1 MRFSTR
7 RNSALHWIAMLLLA
21 GMISEGAMA
30 QTPPAR
36 EPVGKLEL
44 VAAIMGDQPAG
55 IAVSG
60 QYLPIVSFCG
70 GLQNADNSLH
80 HQPLSLAEVK
90 FSLATD

>member
-1 MRFSTR
+1 MP
-7 RNSALHWIAMLLLA
+7 
-21 GMISEGAMA
+21 

-60 QYLPIVSFCG
+60 QGRIFVAFPRHDSGRTNISM
-70 GLQNADNSLH
+70 
-80 HQPLSLAEVK
+80 
-90 FSLATD
+90 